1 MRQGGSEKRTDGPE
15 QYGRTKQKKKGE
27 GDTDMSLMYT
37 EEQKALGRRTSF
49 FPKIYWCLVTAIY
62 LGISFYFSNW
72 RISWI
77 IWPVAG
83 VLFAALNGIVQ
94 AVAGKAKR

>member
-37 EEQKALGRRTSF
+37 EEQKALIALVKEMAENEIKPYVTEAVLE
-49 FPKIYWCLVTAIY
+49 KIK
-62 LGISFYFSNW
+62 
-72 RISWI
+72 
-77 IWPVAG
+77 
-83 VLFAALNGIVQ
+83 ALDRVSEG
-94 AVAGKAKR
+94 AL